1 MVRAVTRLMSLVL
14 GLVATAAVA
23 LAVAGCGNGEKNDY
37 VDKVNEIQN
46 HLQTQATQAISEAPA
61 NPAQAGEL
69 VKKLQSLF
77 ADTADQLKAVDPP
90 SDVAD
95 LHQQL
100 VDKVREVSEQIGKV
114 SDAFDS
120 GNPQQIQQAATDL
133 QTAISS
139 SQTDLSSLI
148 DQINEQLQ
156 S

>member
-1 MVRAVTRLMSLVL
+1 MSLVL
-14 GLVATAAVA
+14 VVVASAAVA
-23 LAVAGCGNGEKNDY
+23 LAATGCGNAEKNDY

-46 HLQTQATQAISEAPA
+46 NLQTQATQAISTAPT

-69 VKKLQSLF
+69 VKKLEAIFSD
-77 ADTADQLKAVDPP
+77 AADQLAAVDPP
-90 SDVAD
+90 EDVAD
-95 LHQQL
+95 LHNQL
-100 VDKVREVSEQIGKV
+100 VDKVREVSSQIGKL

-133 QTAISS
+133 QSAITK

-148 DQINEQLQ
+148 DQINSQLQ